1 MSRRCSAASR
11 PPAAAPTWP
20 GCSSAPGPRPTSPAP
35 AAQLRAGTG
44 EGRQQLLQLAARPD
58 PSGNTAAA
66 VIRAFADANDRFGA
80 AEAARIGQAVNR
92 AGGARAQVAIA
103 GALLGAGLEAEA
115 SALADTADQSPNLP
129 AEQRR
134 DLASLRTGIAVRAAD
149 RLNESGDQAQAFE
162 RLRPALASNPD
173 SPELR
178 LALARLYQ
186 GARRPA
192 EALRIT
198 EQVLARDPR
207 DLDARRSAIEAAI
220 ALRDRDRAEA
230 LVAEGLALAPRDSRA
245 TVLEARVARA
255 FGQDSRARR
264 ALETAAVQRQQEL
277 GRPTAMA
284 QAGAPPASFPGQENP
299 FARGGITAGITAPG
313 RPIQVALPSDPVARD
328 IATQLAALED
338 QTAPRVLATVGGRSR
353 SGSAGIDRLQE
364 ISGTIQASVS
374 PGVIGGR
381 LTATISPVTAD
392 AGRLGTDQGT
402 RRRFGTGTINP
413 NFASSN
419 SSASGVGFGVAYTAS
434 DWLKADVGTTPIGFH
449 STSILGG
456 VELAPAVTDNLR
468 FRFTG
473 ERRAIT
479 DSLLSWSGVRDPGTG
494 RSWGGVTRTG
504 GRAQV
509 EIPVGR
515 GYLYAGGGYSQ
526 YQGENVANNNRTEA
540 GAGFGY
546 PIIRDGDTELTTG
559 IDLVYFGFDKN
570 LRNFTFG
577 QGGYYSPQSY
587 AAINIPLEYRSR
599 IGDLSYRVGGT
610 VGYVNWRENA
620 SDLYP
625 NDPALQAQAVRAA
638 AADQTGA
645 TVARFPSQT
654 QNGFIGGLRA
664 DLDYALTPQLSL
676 GGAFRYDKAANFDE
690 TRFLLRLNNRF

>member
-1 MSRRCSAASR
+1 QGR
-11 PPAAAPTWP
+11 
-20 GCSSAPGPRPTSPAP
+20 GLGLEPRAEK
-35 AAQLRAGTG
+35 RAGDG
-44 EGRQQLLQLAARPD
+44 ELGAGA
-58 PSGNTAAA
+58 AAA
-66 VIRAFADANDRFGA
+66 VHRLADAG
-80 AEAARIGQAVNR
+80 GL
-92 AGGARAQVAIA
+92 GGARAQLAIA
-103 GALLGAGLEAEA
+103 SALLGAGLEAEA
-115 SALADTADQSPNLP
+115 AALADTADQSPNLP

-162 RLRPALASNPD
+162 RLRPVLASNPD

-207 DLDARRSAIEAAI
+207 DLDARRSAIDAAI

-277 GRPTAMA
+277 GRPTTVA
-284 QAGAPPASFPGQENP
+284 QAGAPPSSFPGQENP
-299 FARGGITAGITAPG
+299 FARGGVSAGVTAPG
-313 RPIQVALPSDPVARD
+313 RPSLVALPSDPVARD
-328 IATQLAALED
+328 IATQLAALEE
-338 QTAPRVLATVGGRSR
+338 QTAPRVLGTVGGRSR

-364 ISGTIQASVS
+364 ISGTFQASVS
-374 PGVIGGR
+374 PGVVGGR
-381 LTATISPVTAD
+381 LSATISPVTAD
-392 AGRLGTDQGT
+392 AGKLGADAGT
-402 RRRFGTGTINP
+402 RRRFGTGTVNAATI
-413 NFASSN
+413 ASSTT
-419 SSASGVGFGVAYTAS
+419 SASGVGFGVGYTAG

-449 STSILGG
+449 TTSILGG
-456 VELAPAVTDNLR
+456 IELAPAVTDNLR

-494 RSWGGVTRTG
+494 RTWGGVVRTG

-509 EIPVGR
+509 EVPVGR
-515 GYLYAGGGYSQ
+515 GYIYAGGGYSQ
-526 YQGENVANNNRTEA
+526 YQGDNVASNNRTEG

-625 NDPALQAQAVRAA
+625 NDRALQARAVQAA
-638 AADQTGA
+638 AADPTGA
-645 TVARFPSQT
+645 TVARFPGQT
-654 QNGFIGGLRA
+654 QNGFIGGIRA